1 MHFTIYYFAATD
13 LALQGNVTGLA
24 QEIVIEANI
33 PIMVFSDGIE
43 LTLIQLSQ
51 ERSSELPNA
60 QLPTVLSASSSCSP
74 FLSQTATVDWT
85 GGFCDLCQGVAQ
97 YSCNVPSPA
106 FSDWN
111 NGNKDFTDPL
121 GSGIT
126 MSEVE
131 VTIYG
136 AISCGFATITPSIN
150 GTLVEQKSINDNCFC
165 NDCESLSFTYS
176 GDLAGY
182 NYGGTNTLN
191 ISSGGVICLDYAEIE
206 LRYCEPCNLPCAT
219 FPYSN

>member
-1 MHFTIYYFAATD
+1 MESGT
-13 LALQGNVTGLA
+13 VWSEMTGTVWS
-24 QEIVIEANI
+24 EMGGTVWSVI
-33 PIMVFSDGIE
+33 
-43 LTLIQLSQ
+43 
-51 ERSSELPNA
+51 
-60 QLPTVLSASSSCSP
+60 
-74 FLSQTATVDWT
+74 
-85 GGFCDLCQGVAQ
+85 
-97 YSCNVPSPA
+97 
-106 FSDWN
+106 
-111 NGNKDFTDPL
+111 
-121 GSGIT
+121 
-126 MSEVE
+126 
-131 VTIYG
+131 
-136 AISCGFATITPSIN
+136 AIATITASIN